1 MKIRMMIVLVAVVL
15 AMAGCETTPTQQGA
29 LIGGALGAGSGAL
42 IGNQSGHAGT
52 GALIGGAAGGLG
64 GALFGDM
71 VDESRQPR

>member
-1 MKIRMMIVLVAVVL
+1 MVLIATVA
-15 AMAGCETTPTQQGA
+15 AFAGCQTTPTQQGA
-29 LIGGALGAGSGAL
+29 LIGGAVGAGAGAL